1 MADALEITQ
10 QSTNTW
16 KKLLCYGLQTLKDK
30 QPALWELNEA
40 EKIVDDFCRWS
51 ENLGKNDP
59 EPEQESVAS
68 SVAVPSNTCDLST
81 DLSYDK
87 DKVGEVF
94 GE

>member
-51 ENLGKNDP
+51 ENLG
-59 EPEQESVAS
+59 
-68 SVAVPSNTCDLST
+68 
-81 DLSYDK
+81 
-87 DKVGEVF
+87 
-94 GE
+94 